1 MVFTTVVITTMVN
14 NLHQMTRWVNTK
26 ETHCK
31 AIITRIS
38 EYCLCQRFKAAELSA
53 EDYTNGLKVRRNR
66 EEQGVRRREE
76 PGLTRRDV
84 RRSEVKGGRRREEEK
99 NK

>member
-1 MVFTTVVITTMVN
+1 MVSTTGVFKPN
-14 NLHQMTRWVNTK
+14 NFHQMTRWVNTK

-53 EDYTNGLKVRRNR
+53 EDYTDGLKVRKRGGGRNR
-66 EEQGVRRREE
+66 RCR
-76 PGLTRRDV
+76 PSLTPCGPTRPCRT
-84 RRSEVKGGRRREEEK
+84 SH
-99 NK
+99 

>member
-1 MVFTTVVITTMVN
+1 MVFTTVVITTVVN
-14 NLHQMTRWVNTK
+14 NFHQMTRWVNTK

-53 EDYTNGLKVRRNR
+53 EDYTNGLKVRWNR
-66 EEQGVRRREE
+66 EEQGGTGSEKEGGTGIDKEGREKE
-76 PGLTRRDV
+76 
-84 RRSEVKGGRRREEEK
+84 
-99 NK
+99 